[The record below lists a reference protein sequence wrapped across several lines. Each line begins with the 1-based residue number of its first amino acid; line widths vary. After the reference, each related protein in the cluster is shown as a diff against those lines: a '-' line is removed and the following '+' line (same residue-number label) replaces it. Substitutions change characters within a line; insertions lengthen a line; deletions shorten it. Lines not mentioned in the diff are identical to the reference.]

1 MHTSL
6 FVCAHYHCA
15 LQVKSSKKLIGT
27 DDKSN
32 ISNFKYTNLVEICP
46 LCKDDLLYL
55 PAKLARNLGNISRL
69 VLVKNISNLIHVI
82 DPLSGQTASM
92 SPDAFWRDPIR
103 PIITAARSRLTR
115 YIVLGKDAAVAE
127 RNVSKKSATRKQRNR
142 LATVTVAKERDLGV
156 NNVQYEERSHLGYL
170 MKAGDVCLGYD
181 LTETQFVDDQAEDMR
196 ANGKLPDVI
205 VVRKLYGAVASG
217 DVNAAKMRMWR
228 LQRLDVDVAE
238 SMKTARTAKRN
249 ADEDDMDEEDFLR
262 EVEADKEMRI
272 NMNLY
277 KSEVVLKTNA
287 AEGSVNGEDMSTGSK
302 VSNGDDDDE
311 DDQQVKLDELLDGL
325 VLDEGPDQP
334 DEALEEDMV
343 AFGEGEKAAKDGIG
357 FVGREQ
363 ARQVRDKDSAKP
375 VSGSVFGKEYF
386 GDEFKF
392 I

>member
-1 MHTSL
+1 
-6 FVCAHYHCA
+6 
-15 LQVKSSKKLIGT
+15 VKCSKKLVGT

-55 PAKLARNLGNISRL
+55 PAKLARQLGNISRL

-92 SPDAFWRDPIR
+92 SAEAFWRDPIR

-115 YIVLGKDAAVAE
+115 YIVLGKEVAVVE

-142 LATVTVAKERDLGV
+142 LAAVTVAKESDLGV
-156 NNVQYEERSHLGYL
+156 NDVQCEERSHLGYL

-181 LTETQFVDDQAEDMR
+181 LVETQFVDDEAEDMR
-196 ANGKLPDVI
+196 ADGKLPDAI
-205 VVRKLYGAVASG
+205 IVRKLYGGVANG

-238 SMKTARTAKRN
+238 GMRTARASKRDV
-249 ADEDDMDEEDFLR
+249 DEDDMDEEDFLR
-262 EVEADKEMRI
+262 EVEADREMRV

-277 KSEVVLKTNA
+277 KSDVVMKANA
-287 AEGSVNGEDMSTGSK
+287 ADSVHGEDMSTGSRANN
-302 VSNGDDDDE
+302 SDDEDE

-325 VLDEGPDQP
+325 VLDEGPDRP
-334 DEALEEDMV
+334 DAKVDGDMEA
-343 AFGEGEKAAKDGIG
+343 FWTGEGDKAAKDGIG

-363 ARQVRDKDSAKP
+363 AGQVREKDSAKP
-375 VSGSVFGKEYF
+375 VSGNVFGKEYF
-386 GDEFKF
+386 EDEFKF